1 MSDIE
6 AKSYRYLRM
15 AIVLLLLA
23 IGIAVGYQ
31 ASGQDFHLLGSISA
45 YYYTPAQAIFVGGL
59 IAVGTCMVALKGT
72 TEFEDVVLNLG
83 GMFAAVVAI
92 VPTARGEDYQT
103 LVRACQQQGGP
114 LMTDVVSGGLD
125 CPTVQA
131 LQEATRANVAN
142 SMLTL
147 LIAGLVGLLLTVGFA
162 LNDQRKAPPGQP
174 RPVGQKFVWGF
185 ACSAVLWALGWAGL
199 FASRTW
205 FIDHAHFVAAAG
217 LFVCMFAVTVSN
229 ALRRDGRQLAGGSWL
244 QRTVAAVRAGLGTL
258 VRWPLGPYAWVAWLM
273 IVGVAVAGSLHLSH
287 VITLFWLEVVV
298 ALLFITFWLVQ
309 TIELLNAGA
318 GPQASP
324 PVDAPPV
331 VSGANA

>member
-31 ASGQDFHLLGSISA
+31 TSRQDFHLLGSISA

-114 LMTDVVSGGLD
+114 LMTDQVSGGLD

-131 LQEATRANVAN
+131 LQDATRANVEN

-162 LNDQRKAPPGQP
+162 LNDRRKATPAQP
-174 RPVGQKFVWGF
+174 RPVSQKFLWGF
-185 ACSAVLWALGWAGL
+185 GFSTVLWALGGVGL
-199 FASRTW
+199 FVSRTW
-205 FIDHAHFVAAAG
+205 FVDHAHFVAAAG
-217 LFVCMFAVTVSN
+217 LFACMFAVTVSN
-229 ALRRDGRQLAGGSWL
+229 ALRRDGRPLPGGSWL
-244 QRTVAAVRAGLGTL
+244 QRTVAAVRAGLSTL
-258 VRWPLGPYAWVAWLM
+258 LRWPLGPYAWVAWLM
-273 IVGVAVAGSLHLSH
+273 IGGVAVAGGLHLGQ

-298 ALLFITFWLVQ
+298 ALLFITFWVVQ
-309 TIELLNAGA
+309 TIELLDAGTGA
-318 GPQASP
+318 QTTP
-324 PVDAPPV
+324 PVEVPPV